1 MLHSGVRKG
10 RCSLVVGERNALKQ
24 AHRDLTPAPMSARI
38 DARTLERYGNAISS
52 ISMGLGL

>member
-1 MLHSGVRKG
+1 MRKG